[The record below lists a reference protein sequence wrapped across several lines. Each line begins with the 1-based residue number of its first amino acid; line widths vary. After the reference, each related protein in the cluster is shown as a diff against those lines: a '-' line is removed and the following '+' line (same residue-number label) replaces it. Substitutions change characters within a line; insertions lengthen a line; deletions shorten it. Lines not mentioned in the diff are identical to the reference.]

1 MDWQLAEAK
10 NKFSEVVRRAL
21 TEGPQRI
28 TRRGDTVVVMS
39 EAEFLAFSGKRPTF
53 KEMLMSGP
61 DLKRLDIDRDRSSLR
76 DVDLP

>member
-28 TRRGDTVVVMS
+28 TRRGDAVVVMS
-39 EAEFLAFSGKRPTF
+39 EAEFLEFSGKRPSF
-53 KEMLMSGP
+53 KDMLMAGP
-61 DLKRLDIDRDRSSLR
+61 DLKGISLERDRSSLR